1 MKIEI
6 WSDIACPFCYI
17 GRRHLELALEN
28 LPFRDEVNIEWRS
41 FQLDP
46 SAPATGGQK
55 AIEMLASKYGMSPEQ
70 AAANQAQLAERAAE
84 VGLEI
89 RADGGYVTNTKDAH
103 RLTHLAA
110 EHGLADELSVALF
123 AAHFGT
129 GDNVGDHD
137 VLRTLAREVGLP
149 EDETEQVLSSDR
161 YAEEVEADQLQAQR
175 FGAQGVPFFVIDRKY
190 GISGAQPVEAFEK
203 ALTESWQESRQ

>member
-17 GRRHLELALEN
+17 GRRHLELALDN
-28 LPFRDEVNIEWRS
+28 LPFKDDVSIEWRS

-46 SAPATGGQK
+46 SAPADGAQK
-55 AIEMLASKYGMSPEQ
+55 AVEMLASKYGMSKEQ
-70 AAANQAQLAERAAE
+70 AAASQAQVSERAAE
-84 VGLEI
+84 VGLEM
-89 RADGGYVTNTKDAH
+89 REDGGFVTNTKDAH

-110 EHGLADELSVALF
+110 EHGLADELSGALF

-129 GDNVGDHD
+129 GSNVGNRD
-137 VLRTLAREVGLP
+137 VLRDLAREVGLP
-149 EDETEQVLSSDR
+149 AEETEQVLSGDR
-161 YAEEVEADQLQAQR
+161 YAAEVEADQRQAQA

-203 ALTESWQESRQ
+203 ALTESWEESRQ

>member
-17 GRRHLELALEN
+17 GRRHLELALDK
-28 LPFRDEVNIEWRS
+28 LPFKDDVTIEWRS

-46 SAPATGGQK
+46 SAPADGQQK
-55 AIEMLASKYGMSPEQ
+55 AVEMLATKYGMSPAE
-70 AAANQAQLAERAAE
+70 AAANQAQVSERAAE
-84 VGLEI
+84 VGLEM
-89 RADGGYVTNTKDAH
+89 RADGGFVTNTRDAH

-110 EHGLADELSVALF
+110 EHGLADELSTALF

-129 GDNVGDHD
+129 GHNVGDHT
-137 VLRTLAREVGLP
+137 VLRDLAQEVGLP
-149 EDETEQVLSSDR
+149 DDETEQVLGSDR
-161 YAEEVEADQLQAQR
+161 FAAEVEGDQQQAQA

-203 ALTESWQESRQ
+203 ALTESWEESRK